1 MEQGKIRTAL
11 PTGRQS
17 VYTRSVPLSPETD
30 PEFDVNVNL
39 IFFGTEDFPVA
50 SLKALVEAGFS
61 PSLVVTKPDAP
72 RGRGRKIYPQK
83 MRLVAEELGL
93 PCEQP
98 KSVLAPEFMDHLRSL
113 EPDLFV
119 VVSYGVILSE
129 EFLAIP
135 SSGHCLNVHASL
147 LPRHRGAAPV
157 HQAIL
162 SGDKTTGISI
172 MQIVKAM
179 DAGPVMLQKETPI
192 DPHENSGQLFSR
204 LSDLGGEALV
214 EAMRILDEGEAEFV
228 PQDDTKATRAPK
240 LVKDDGHIDWS
251 QSAKEID
258 QLVRAFTP
266 KPGSRTR
273 FGPKRLIV
281 LEGRIEEDNFGLGVP
296 GGILTSGEEGIRVST
311 GSGIYRILRLKPE
324 NGRNMT
330 AGEFARGHFIP
341 PDARM
346 G

>member
-1 MEQGKIRTAL
+1 M
-11 PTGRQS
+11 
-17 VYTRSVPLSPETD
+17 
-30 PEFDVNVNL
+30 NL

-50 SLKALVEAGFS
+50 SLRALVEAGLS

-83 MRLVAEELGL
+83 VRLVAEELGL

-98 KSVLAPEFMDHLRSL
+98 LDVLDPAFLDKLRAL
-113 EPDLFV
+113 EPDIFV

-135 SSGHCLNVHASL
+135 KSGHCINVHASL

-162 SGDKTTGISI
+162 SGDEKTGITI
-172 MQIVKAM
+172 MQIEKAL
-179 DAGPVMLQKETPI
+179 DAGPVMLTRETPI
-192 DPHENSGQLFSR
+192 DPLENSGQLFVR
-204 LSDLGGEALV
+204 LGELGGETLV
-214 EAMRILDEGEAEFV
+214 EALQILEKGEATFV
-228 PQDDTKATRAPK
+228 PQDHSLATKAPK
-240 LVKDDGHIDWS
+240 LVKEDGHIDWKK
-251 QSAKEID
+251 SALEID

-273 FGPKRLIV
+273 FGPKRLII
-281 LEGRIEEDNFGLGVP
+281 LEGRVEEDNFGLGVP

-330 AGEFARGHFIP
+330 AGEFARGAFIP